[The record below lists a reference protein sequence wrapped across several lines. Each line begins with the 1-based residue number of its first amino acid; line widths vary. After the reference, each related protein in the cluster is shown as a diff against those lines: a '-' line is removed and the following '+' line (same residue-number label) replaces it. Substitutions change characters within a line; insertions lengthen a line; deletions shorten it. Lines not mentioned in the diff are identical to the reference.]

1 MTEQIFDQSIGLI
14 LDIRLWSGAK
24 NLKAEDLQGS
34 QLPPEELV
42 SLGSKRI
49 HDKRALKP
57 IQAVRTKTVNY
68 LESIAVSLYSGK
80 VWLLPENCIDEVEIA
95 LSGFANEF
103 DTAVNHFLENFHAQQ
118 QQWLEQNKQWTSILE
133 PYLETPDS
141 VKKKIRF
148 QWRTFRMGS
157 ANDNA
162 LAETVT
168 EDVTHSL
175 LKEVS
180 CLAAE
185 AYETL
190 KDRDRATP
198 KNLQR
203 IDRLASKLRGLSF
216 VDPGVGVIERELS
229 TILES
234 RDADG
239 VLVGSDVFYMARLL
253 VQLKSPT
260 VLEELLDAA
269 RKGYQYQ
276 FTYDAVQ
283 SQAETPAPRPKPKP
297 DKQSHLP
304 DVWF

>member
-1 MTEQIFDQSIGLI
+1 MTEQIFDKSIGLI
-14 LDIRLWSGAK
+14 LDIRLWSGSK

-68 LESIAVSLYSGK
+68 LESVAVSLYGGK
-80 VWLLPENCIDEVEIA
+80 VWLLPENCIDEVENA
-95 LSGFANEF
+95 LSGFAAEF

-118 QQWLEQNKQWTSILE
+118 QQWLEQNKQWASILE

-141 VKKKIRF
+141 VEKKIRF
-148 QWRTFRMGS
+148 QWRTFRMSS
-157 ANDNA
+157 ASDSA
-162 LAETVT
+162 LAETVSD
-168 EDVTHSL
+168 DVTHSL

-203 IDRLASKLRGLSF
+203 IDRLAAKLRGLSF

-229 TILES
+229 GILEN

-239 VLVGSDVFYMARLL
+239 VLVGPGVYDMARLL
-253 VQLKSPT
+253 VELKNPS
-260 VLEELLDAA
+260 VLEEILDAA
-269 RKGYQYQ
+269 RKGHQYQ
-276 FTYDAVQ
+276 FTYGAVQ
-283 SQAETPAPRPKPKP
+283 PRPKPKP
-297 DKQSHLP
+297 ANQPHLP